1 MLMMAILS
9 LNQNFISSH
18 YPTVSALRNSLG
30 EEKLGCNEFIE
41 QQMKPQS
48 ICDC

>member
-1 MLMMAILS
+1 MAILS

-18 YPTVSALRNSLG
+18 YPTVLVLRNSLG
-30 EEKLGCNEFIE
+30 REKSHCHEFIE
-41 QQMKPQS
+41 EQMKPQS